1 MVLPSGRKW
10 EKMFFGSFEHSLDEK
25 NRLVIPSKM
34 REEAGKS
41 LFVMKGYDGAIAIYK
56 QDTFEKLME
65 KINSLPFEKRQ
76 ARDYARAML
85 ATVSELDIDKAGRV
99 QIPMAL
105 ITRYNITKE
114 VVVLGAGD
122 HIEVWSKLA
131 YEQYSKSIDENFE
144 DNAESLIKLD
154 K

>member
-1 MVLPSGRKW
+1 
-10 EKMFFGSFEHSLDEK
+10 MFFGSFEHSLDEK

-41 LFVMKGYDGAIAIYK
+41 LFIMKGYDGAIAIYK

>member
-1 MVLPSGRKW
+1 MGESGR
-10 EKMFFGSFEHSLDEK
+10 KMFFGSFEHSLDEK

-41 LFVMKGYDGAIAIYK
+41 LFIMKGYDGAIAIYK

-65 KINSLPFEKRQ
+65 KISSLPFEKRQ

-105 ITRYNITKE
+105 ITRYNISKE

-144 DNAESLIKLD
+144 DNAENLIKLD

>member
-1 MVLPSGRKW
+1 
-10 EKMFFGSFEHSLDEK
+10 MFFGSFEHSLDEK

-41 LFVMKGYDGAIAIYK
+41 LFIMKGYDGAIAIYK

-65 KINSLPFEKRQ
+65 KISSLPFEKRQ

-105 ITRYNITKE
+105 ITRYNISKE

-144 DNAESLIKLD
+144 DNAENLIKLD

>member
-1 MVLPSGRKW
+1 
-10 EKMFFGSFEHSLDEK
+10 MFFGSFEHSLDEK

-41 LFVMKGYDGAIAIYK
+41 LFIMKGYDGAIAIYK

-122 HIEVWSKLA
+122 HIEVWSKLV